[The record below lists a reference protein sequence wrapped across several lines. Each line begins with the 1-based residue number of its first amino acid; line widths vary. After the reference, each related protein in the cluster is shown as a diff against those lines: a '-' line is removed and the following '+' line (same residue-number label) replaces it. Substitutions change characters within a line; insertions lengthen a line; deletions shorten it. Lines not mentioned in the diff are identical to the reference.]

1 MERDIAHLCRSP
13 QLSHHDKNLL
23 LHWLRH
29 NTAEIYNSTYPPPS
43 PRSQPLRC
51 LRALAEGPREWI
63 SLQINHSHS
72 VVSEQ
77 SEVSEE
83 CVSQLLPLWKPKGC
97 SSCLKTGWHN
107 STRQP
112 LKHYCPSV
120 GVVSSFWELFRWDLS
135 CHEQYVLWICFDPVR
150 LYVLTCSRYQTA
162 ATHYSALNRTIRW
175 PIHFSLL

>member
-29 NTAEIYNSTYPPPS
+29 NTAEIYNSTYPPPPS

-107 STRQP
+107 STQQP

-120 GVVSSFWELFRWDLS
+120 SVISSFWELFRWDLS
-135 CHEQYVLWICFDPVR
+135 WHEQYVLWICFDQVR
-150 LYVLTCSRYQTA
+150 L
-162 ATHYSALNRTIRW
+162 
-175 PIHFSLL
+175 